1 MSTTAAK
8 VAKIAVPMARAEAE
22 DFLYREASLL
32 DAWRLEEW
40 LDLFTLDCV
49 YEIPAPDLPEADP
62 GQTFSLIHDN
72 RSTLEQRVIR
82 LKKPT
87 AHAEYPHSRTRRI
100 ITNVQVEDTED
111 GPVVHSNFTVH
122 RFRPSSHLE
131 FVGGYRHLLV
141 RDGDGFKIRRR
152 RAVLD
157 HYELSP
163 HGKVSIIL

>member
-1 MSTTAAK
+1 MSSTATNAG
-8 VAKIAVPMARAEAE
+8 VSTVTRVEAE
-22 DFLYREASLL
+22 NFLYHEASLL

-49 YEIPAPDLPEADP
+49 YEVPAPDLADGDP

-100 ITNVQVEDTED
+100 ITNVQVTESED
-111 GPVVHSNFTVH
+111 GVAVNSNFTVH
-122 RFRPSSHLE
+122 RFRPMSHLE

-141 RDGDGFKIRRR
+141 DDGGRFKIRRR
-152 RAVLD
+152 LAVLD
-157 HYELSP
+157 HFELSP
-163 HGKVSIIL
+163 HGKLSIIL